1 MSNNTFNS
9 YFDSN
14 ANIVGTSNL
23 VDGKPIY
30 YLLNSSDQ
38 VIDASSNAGLVYLF
52 NCSNITVEDLEVE
65 NNYYGFYLYDSNNV
79 NIENCTSTDNRYGV
93 YLSSSDYNTIYSC
106 NISEISTYGLLLTE
120 CSDNLIYNNYF
131 NSSNNVYVSGGASN
145 DWNIT
150 KTSGIN
156 IINGSYLG
164 GNFWAT
170 PAGTGWSQTEYS
182 VGNGFCG
189 AYEITED
196 GNNTDYLPLTLNS
209 VQSVVS
215 DDSSDGENDD
225 GIRVNIASTPS
236 SLSNIVATDSSVCF
250 VGRDAEVEY
259 VFTDGSTPVNEISF
273 ESEINEGYVM
283 ASVSLL
289 DGLPESSPA
298 PSSAT
303 VYQGMEILLGDEE
316 FSSGIG
322 DAKISFSV
330 SKEWL
335 ESNGFDESDILMEHF
350 SEDVWNIL
358 PTVVTGE
365 DDKYFYFEATTTG
378 FSPFMICVDT
388 SGVRQ
393 VNAGSSLENTG
404 EDAVSENIVPDAPQ
418 DSGQSGD
425 NPVNT
430 LMIISGLIVVT
441 FLGLVVKTKKSE

>member
-1 MSNNTFNS
+1 
-9 YFDSN
+9 
-14 ANIVGTSNL
+14 
-23 VDGKPIY
+23 
-30 YLLNSSDQ
+30 
-38 VIDASSNAGLVYLF
+38 
-52 NCSNITVEDLEVE
+52 
-65 NNYYGFYLYDSNNV
+65 
-79 NIENCTSTDNRYGV
+79 
-93 YLSSSDYNTIYSC
+93 
-106 NISEISTYGLLLTE
+106 
-120 CSDNLIYNNYF
+120 
-131 NSSNNVYVSGGASN
+131 
-145 DWNIT
+145 
-150 KTSGIN
+150 
-156 IINGSYLG
+156 
-164 GNFWAT
+164 
-170 PAGTGWSQTEYS
+170 
-182 VGNGFCG
+182 
-189 AYEITED
+189 
-196 GNNTDYLPLTLNS
+196 
-209 VQSVVS
+209 
-215 DDSSDGENDD
+215 
-225 GIRVNIASTPS
+225 
-236 SLSNIVATDSSVCF
+236 
-250 VGRDAEVEY
+250 
-259 VFTDGSTPVNEISF
+259 
-273 ESEINEGYVM
+273 M